1 MSKNY
6 AILKVPKDNVGLKNI
21 KIQEIN
27 LVNSKFTEV
36 IVYFDLLNI
45 SKGIIEEIEKVKDL
59 ISKIDDNINIEFN
72 INKYEKK
79 LEENDIEEAI
89 SFLVDYV
96 KNEDQYLSM
105 ILNTIT
111 YIFKDGIIEISLGSL
126 VKINND
132 KIINFIDNLSAKLW
146 TIFGLRYE
154 INVTSNL
161 EDSKNFKFK
170 PREVKVNFDKEVK
183 KEVRKSG
190 FNNKSTYIK
199 PKLKTT
205 SLNEIDSLMLN
216 EEVLVRGEVFKIEL
230 KEIKNG
236 KIIIDIYITDNE
248 SSLICSK
255 FINSKDEIKVKVGDI
270 IEGVG
275 TYINYNEKYSV
286 RLKKIDIIGEIE
298 EVKKDTSEFK
308 RIELAAHTNMSE
320 MISTIE
326 SKELVERAKYHGHK
340 AIAVTDYGV
349 VHAFPFVA
357 RGVKDNEDFKII
369 YGIEA
374 YVVDD
379 EAPLIKNPKDI
390 YIEEEEFVIF
400 DIETTGF
407 SSTN

>member
-79 LEENDIEEAI
+79 LEGNDIEEAI
-89 SFLVDYV
+89 SFLIDYV

-111 YIFKDGIIEISLGSL
+111 YSFKDGIIEISLGSL
-126 VKINND
+126 VKINDD
-132 KIINFIDNLSAKLW
+132 KIINFIDNLSGKLW

-170 PREVKVNFDKEVK
+170 PREVKVNLDKEIK

-190 FNNKSTYIK
+190 IYNKPTYMK
-199 PKLKTT
+199 SKLKITP
-205 SLNEIDSLMLN
+205 LKDIHSLMLN
-216 EEVLVRGEVFKIEL
+216 EEVLVSGEVFKIDL

-270 IEGVG
+270 IEGLG
-275 TYINYNEKYSV
+275 TYENYREKYSL
-286 RLKKIDIIGEIE
+286 RLKKIDIIGE
-298 EVKKDTSEFK
+298 V
-308 RIELAAHTNMSE
+308 
-320 MISTIE
+320 
-326 SKELVERAKYHGHK
+326 
-340 AIAVTDYGV
+340 
-349 VHAFPFVA
+349 
-357 RGVKDNEDFKII
+357 
-369 YGIEA
+369 
-374 YVVDD
+374 
-379 EAPLIKNPKDI
+379 
-390 YIEEEEFVIF
+390 
-400 DIETTGF
+400 
-407 SSTN
+407 